1 MALGREWM
9 EEFEV
14 MKTMQEERLEVAAS
28 LACQDKCVKSYW
40 TLNMP
45 PWEAQCMKTCLQ
57 KYAEGGL
64 IANFN
69 IGKFGILETP
79 KGQKKKSKLEM
90 W

>member
-1 MALGREWM
+1 MAMNQQWM

-14 MKTMQEERLEVAAS
+14 MKQMQEERLEVQAS
-28 LACQDKCVKSYW
+28 LACQSKCVTSYW
-40 TLNMP
+40 TANMP
-45 PWEAQCMKTCLQ
+45 PWEAQCFDTCLK
-57 KYAEGGL
+57 KYAESGL

-79 KGQKKKSKLEM
+79 KGQGKKSKLEM